1 MSAFRAALR
10 ISRRDGLRAKGR
22 SALVMVMIALP
33 VLVFTALLT
42 GIDTSQVSFR
52 EGLDT
57 RLGSA
62 DAHIITQNPR
72 RPIVQNVSGDLVS
85 FHDGSPP
92 GGGTGEKPTEWK
104 IEQLAEMVRG
114 RLITYDRGSV
124 DVRMGATYLNVS
136 ALEIDLRDPMTRGM
150 RELVGGRFPA
160 APGEVAVSATLA
172 GRGMRLGD
180 TLQVSRQ
187 YRPVKVVGVLTHPFE
202 AERTELVAQRGTIL
216 FDKRD
221 GQGTGFLLDADA
233 PVLWPEVEKLGQAGL
248 AVHSR
253 AVITD
258 PPPDTGFDLQL
269 YGPEDRT
276 VTNVITL
283 GAGVVM
289 IVLETVLLAGPAF
302 AVSLRRRRREL
313 AVYAAQG
320 ASPGHLRTIVLA
332 DGLLLGGIATVTGLV
347 LGLVAGVAGPS
358 IIPIVSIVGPIDIP
372 WLYVAGIALLGL
384 ASGVI
389 AALVPAVQAAR
400 QSPAQVLAGRE
411 DVMPRE
417 RAGKPLLGLALVL
430 AGLAATYFAIHSLY
444 TMILAAAVLVQL
456 GLVALMPWL
465 VRRTAGLAARLPLS
479 LRLSVRDATRHRVR
493 TASAAAAV
501 MGVTTALVAVGIGY
515 TSLDAQARAEYEARM
530 PAGTVSVSA
539 LTADDR
545 RWAEFR
551 ASVEKTYSGTTFVP
565 GYAVRDKRGGIGKLA
580 LSDPDKA
587 CQECPAAFI
596 LFDMPIGD
604 ADLLAL
610 VLGRRDAK
618 AEAALAEGKAIAF
631 HPDAVRDG
639 RVEMEFL
646 GEAGGEVLKIGMPAV
661 TARPSDP
668 ELNGVLIP
676 PSALTRAGYSVS
688 LRRLYATYTPADPVA
703 FQKEMESLTWG
714 ADAQVETGYS
724 NNGEA
729 LFWAMAVAALVLA
742 LGGTF
747 AATGLAAADMR
758 RDLDTM
764 SAVGAPSVTRRL
776 VVATQ
781 AAYITLLGTVVGLGA
796 GTGTGIALAWSEL
809 SNRTFDGEPVPMSL
823 SNVAVPWALLAVTVI
838 VLPLVAAVIAGAFTR
853 TRLTLSR
860 RIA

>member
-10 ISRRDGLRAKGR
+10 ISRRDSLRAKGR

-42 GIDTSQVSFR
+42 GIDTSHVSLR
-52 EGLDT
+52 EGLAT

-62 DAHIITQNPR
+62 DAQIMTQHIR
-72 RPIVQNVSGDLVS
+72 RPVVQNISGDVAYS
-85 FHDGSPP
+85 ADGD
-92 GGGTGEKPTEWK
+92 GADAELGEWK
-104 IEQLAEMVRG
+104 IEQLPAMVRG

-124 DVRMGATYLNVS
+124 DVRTGATYMNVS

-150 RELVGGRFPA
+150 RELTSGRFPA
-160 APGEVAVSATLA
+160 APGEVAVSAALA
-172 GRGMRLGD
+172 GRGMRLGE
-180 TLQVSRQ
+180 TLHVSRQ
-187 YRPVKVVGVLTHPFE
+187 YRPVKVVGVVAHPFE
-202 AERTELVAQRGTIL
+202 PHRTELVATRGTIL

-233 PVLWPEVEKLGQAGL
+233 PVLWPAVEKLNQTGL

-258 PPPDTGFDLQL
+258 PPRGTSYERTFREAD
-269 YGPEDRT
+269 DRT
-276 VTNVITL
+276 VINVISL

-332 DGLLLGGIATVTGLV
+332 DGLLLGGIATVAGLV
-347 LGLVAGVAGPS
+347 LGLAAGVAGPS
-358 IIPIVSIVGPIDIP
+358 TMPFVSTAGPIDIP

-400 QSPAQVLAGRE
+400 QSPAEVLAGRE

-417 RAGKPLLGLALVL
+417 RAGKPVLGLVLVL
-430 AGLAATYFAIHSLY
+430 AGLVATYFALRSLF

-465 VRRTAGLAARLPLS
+465 VRRSAGLAARLPLA

-501 MGVTTALVAVGIGY
+501 MGVTTTLVAVGIAF
-515 TSLDAQARAEYEARM
+515 TSLDAHSRDRYGARM
-530 PAGTVSVSA
+530 PPGTVSVSA

-545 RWAEFR
+545 GWAELR
-551 ASVEKTYSGTTFVP
+551 ATVEKRFSGTTFVP
-565 GYAVRDKRGGIGKLA
+565 GYAVHTKRGRIGNLGVSEPMKVC
-580 LSDPDKA
+580 D
-587 CQECPAAFI
+587 ECHQAFT
-596 LFDMPIGD
+596 LHEVSIGD

-610 VLGRRDAK
+610 ALGRRDAK
-618 AEAALAEGKAIAF
+618 AEAALAEGKAIVF
-631 HPDAVRDG
+631 RPEEVKDG
-639 RVEMEFL
+639 GLELEFL
-646 GEAGGEVLKIGMPAV
+646 GESGGAASNIRVPAV
-661 TARPSDP
+661 LVRPSDK
-668 ELNGVLIP
+668 LLQGALVP
-676 PSALTRAGYSVS
+676 PSALTKAGYQVS
-688 LRRLYATYTPADPVA
+688 PRRLYAAYTPADPTA
-703 FQKEMESLTWG
+703 FQKEMESLAWG
-714 ADAQVETGYS
+714 VFARVETGYR
-724 NNGEA
+724 NDFEA
-729 LFWAMAVAALVLA
+729 LFRAMAVAALVLA

-764 SAVGAPSVTRRL
+764 SAVGAPPVTRRL
-776 VVATQ
+776 VVAAQ

-796 GTGTGIALAWSEL
+796 GTVTGVALAWSEI
-809 SNRTFDGEPVPMSL
+809 SNAAAGEEPEPTSL
-823 SNVAVPWALLAVTVI
+823 SHIVFPWPLLAVTVI

>member
-33 VLVFTALLT
+33 VFVFTALLT
-42 GIDTSQVSFR
+42 GIDTSQVSSR
-52 EGLDT
+52 EGLGT

-62 DAHIITQNPR
+62 DAQIITQRSRWPL
-72 RPIVQNVSGDLVS
+72 VQNVSGERVNPTDRSDL
-85 FHDGSPP
+85 DIKP
-92 GGGTGEKPTEWK
+92 GEWK
-104 IEQLAEMVRG
+104 IEELAAVAPGG
-114 RLITYDRGSV
+114 RLITYDNGSV
-124 DVRMGATYLNVS
+124 DVRVGATHMNVS

-150 RELVGGRFPA
+150 RELAGGRFPS

-180 TLQVSRQ
+180 TLHVSRQ
-187 YRPVKVVGVLTHPFE
+187 YRPVKVVGVVAHPFE
-202 AERTELVAQRGTIL
+202 PFRTELVGLRGTIL

-233 PVLWPEVEKLGQAGL
+233 PVRWPAVERLNQAGL
-248 AVHSR
+248 IVHSR
-253 AVITD
+253 AVIID
-258 PPPDTGFDLQL
+258 PPRDTPSERTFNGPD
-269 YGPEDRT
+269 DRT
-276 VTNVITL
+276 VINVVSL

-332 DGLLLGGIATVTGLV
+332 DGLLLGGIATVAGLV
-347 LGLVAGVAGPS
+347 LGLAGGVAGAS
-358 IIPIVSIVGPIDIP
+358 IMPFVSTVGPVDIP

-389 AALVPAVQAAR
+389 AALAPAVQAAR
-400 QSPAQVLAGRE
+400 QSPSEVLAGRE
-411 DVMPRE
+411 DVLSRE
-417 RAGKPLLGLALVL
+417 RAGKPVLGLVLVL
-430 AGLAATYFAIHSLY
+430 AGLVATYFALRSY
-444 TMILAAAVLVQL
+444 FTMILAAAVLVQL

-465 VRRTAGLAARLPLS
+465 VRRSAGLAARLPLS

-501 MGVTTALVAVGIGY
+501 MGVTTTLVAVGIAF
-515 TSLDAQARAEYEARM
+515 TSLDAQSRDRYDARM

-539 LTADDR
+539 ITADDR
-545 RWAEFR
+545 SWAEFR
-551 ASVEKTYSGTTFVP
+551 ASVERRYSGTTFVT
-565 GYAVRDKRGGIGKLA
+565 GYAVHNKKGRVGRLG
-580 LSDPDKA
+580 LSTPVKV
-587 CQECPAAFI
+587 CKECSEAFI
-596 LFDMPIGD
+596 LQDVPVGD

-610 VLGRRDAK
+610 VLGRSDAM
-618 AEAALAEGKAIAF
+618 AEAALAEGKAIVF
-631 HPDAVRDG
+631 HPEAVKDG
-639 RVEMEFL
+639 RVKLEFL
-646 GEAGGEVLKIGMPAV
+646 GGSGVEALHAWVPAI
-661 TARPSDP
+661 TMRPPDHL
-668 ELNGVLIP
+668 LNGALIP
-676 PSALTRAGYSVS
+676 PAALTKAGYRVS
-688 LRRLYATYTPADPVA
+688 PRILYAAHTPADPTA
-703 FQKEMESLTWG
+703 FKKELESLAWG
-714 ADAQVETGYS
+714 ADAWVETGYR
-724 NNGEA
+724 NDFEA

-758 RDLDTM
+758 RDMDTM

-776 VVATQ
+776 VVAAQ
-781 AAYITLLGTVVGLGA
+781 AAYITLLGTVMGLGA
-796 GTGTGIALAWSEL
+796 GTVTGIAWAWSEI
-809 SNRTFDGEPVPMSL
+809 SNSSLGSEPKPISL
-823 SNVAVPWALLAVTVI
+823 SQIAIPWALLAVTVI

>member
-10 ISRRDGLRAKGR
+10 ISRRDSLGAKGR

-33 VLVFTALLT
+33 VFVFTALLI

-52 EGLDT
+52 EGLAT

-62 DAHIITQNPR
+62 DAQIITQHTRGPV
-72 RPIVQNVSGDLVS
+72 VQHVSGDLAS
-85 FHDGSPP
+85 FADDDADAEL
-92 GGGTGEKPTEWK
+92 GEWR
-104 IEQLAEMVRG
+104 IEQLAAMVRG
-114 RLITYDRGSV
+114 RLITYDNGSV
-124 DVRMGATYLNVS
+124 DVRTGATHMNVS

-150 RELVGGRFPA
+150 RELAAGRFPA
-160 APGEVAVSATLA
+160 APGEVAVSSALA

-180 TLQVSRQ
+180 TLQVSRR
-187 YRPVKVVGVLTHPFE
+187 YRPVKVVGVVTHPFE
-202 AERTELVAQRGTIL
+202 PHRTELVAPRGTIL

-233 PVLWPEVEKLGQAGL
+233 PVLWPAVEKLNQAGL

-258 PPPDTGFDLQL
+258 PPSGTSFERTFSGPD
-269 YGPEDRT
+269 DRT
-276 VTNVITL
+276 VINVITL

-332 DGLLLGGIATVTGLV
+332 DGLLLGGSATVAGLV
-347 LGLVAGVAGPS
+347 LGLAAGVAGPS
-358 IIPIVSIVGPIDIP
+358 IMPFVSTVGPIDIP

-400 QSPAQVLAGRE
+400 QSPADVLAGRE

-417 RAGKPLLGLALVL
+417 RAGKPVLGLVLVL
-430 AGLAATYFAIHSLY
+430 AGLVATYFALRSFY
-444 TMILAAAVLVQL
+444 TMVLAAAVLVQL

-465 VRRTAGLAARLPLS
+465 VRRSAGLAARLPLS

-501 MGVTTALVAVGIGY
+501 MGVTTTLVAVGIAF
-515 TSLDAQARAEYEARM
+515 TSLDEQSRDSYDARM
-530 PAGTVSVSA
+530 PVGTVSVSA
-539 LTADDR
+539 VTADDR
-545 RWAEFR
+545 GWAELR
-551 ASVEKTYSGTTFVP
+551 ASVEKRYSGTTFVP
-565 GYAVRDKRGGIGKLA
+565 GYAVRTKKGRIGRLG
-580 LSDPDKA
+580 LSDPVKV
-587 CQECPAAFI
+587 CKECPDAFI
-596 LFDMPIGD
+596 LHDVPVGD

-610 VLGRRDAK
+610 ALGRRDAK
-618 AEAALAEGKAIAF
+618 AEAALAEGKAIVF
-631 HPDAVRDG
+631 HPEAVKDG
-639 RVEMEFL
+639 RVELDFL
-646 GEAGGEVLKIGMPAV
+646 GESGEAAPNLSVPAV
-661 TARPSDP
+661 TVRPLGQM
-668 ELNGVLIP
+668 LNGALVP
-676 PSALTRAGYSVS
+676 PSALTKAGYQVS
-688 LRRLYATYTPADPVA
+688 PRSLYAAYTPADPTA
-703 FQKEMESLTWG
+703 FKKELESLTWG
-714 ADAQVETGYS
+714 ADARVETGYR
-724 NNGEA
+724 NDFEA

-796 GTGTGIALAWSEL
+796 GTVTGIALAWSEL
-809 SNRTFDGEPVPMSL
+809 SNRSFGEEPKSMSL
-823 SNVAVPWALLAVTVI
+823 SQIAIPWTLLAVTVI
-838 VLPLVAAVIAGAFTR
+838 VLPVVAAMIAGAATR